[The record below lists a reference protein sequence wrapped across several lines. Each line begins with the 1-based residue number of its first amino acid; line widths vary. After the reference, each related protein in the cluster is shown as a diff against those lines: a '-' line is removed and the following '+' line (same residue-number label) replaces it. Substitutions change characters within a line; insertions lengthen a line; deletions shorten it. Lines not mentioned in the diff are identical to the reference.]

1 VTETS
6 EGSGTG
12 DTALGVLDALPADS
26 PYPGI
31 TRRSLDAK
39 GASVVWYAFE
49 PGAGFPLHRHSQEQI
64 TIVEAGSVSLR
75 TADRTHHLEAG
86 AWVVTAG
93 GVDHGITAGDSGARI
108 SIVLVPR
115 RAAGERVEVVE

>member
-1 VTETS
+1 VTDSS
-6 EGSGTG
+6 ESSGT
-12 DTALGVLDALPADS
+12 TAGVLDALPADA

-49 PGAGFPLHRHSQEQI
+49 PGASFPLHRHPHEQI
-64 TIVEAGSVSLR
+64 TIVEDGSVSLR
-75 TADRTHHLEAG
+75 TGDETHELDAG